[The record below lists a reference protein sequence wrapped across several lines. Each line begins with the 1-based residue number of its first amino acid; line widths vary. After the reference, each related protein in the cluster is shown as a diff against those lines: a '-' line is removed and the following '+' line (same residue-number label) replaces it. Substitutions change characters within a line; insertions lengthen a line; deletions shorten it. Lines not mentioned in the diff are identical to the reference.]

1 MLDWFLG
8 AVGCGDITSLAAVE
22 EETVDVSQR
31 GELTFGQGV
40 RARGVGYAWATLC
53 IPPRPFALGVFSVR
67 LHEGD
72 GTFPELGGC
81 QFPEVLTEAVDRA
94 PELPDLFRSEILT
107 QETVHHLERLTLT

>member
-53 IPPRPFALGVFSVR
+53 IPPRPFALDVFSFR

-72 GTFPELGGC
+72 GIFPELGGC
-81 QFPEVLTEAVDRA
+81 LFHEVLNEAVDRD
-94 PELPDLFRSEILT
+94 PEAPDLIRSELSAQLT
-107 QETVHHLERLTLT
+107 QHIFERRVLT